1 MRERYFA
8 FGEVKFTN
16 NFRKEVD
23 CVYCEVYLLDAPYH
37 IDRPFDYLCDGSV
50 RPGHIVK
57 VPFGRANNLRL
68 AAVVKVK
75 DSCEGEGIKAVHSVF
90 DDRYSLSPD
99 MLELC
104 LFMKGH
110 TLCTFGEAMRCL
122 IPSGALQDIPNVKIK
137 KTCVLIPS
145 AEEVDRLL
153 SATGRA
159 GIRSEGQRLIINYLR
174 NIGSADVE
182 LLRDIPDVTN
192 ANIYALRDKGIIR
205 IIESESIRNPYAE
218 YAGRIDRTP
227 IELSPAQQVAY
238 EAIEADLLA
247 DGPRAALLFG
257 VTGSGKTKV
266 IMKAIDRTLEEGK
279 RVIMLVPEIALTP
292 QTVNIFCTRYGER
305 VAVIHS
311 SLSQGER
318 FDAWRR
324 IKRGE
329 VDLVIG
335 TRSAIFAPLDNLG
348 MIVIDE
354 EHEHT
359 YKSESDPKYHAR
371 DIAAY
376 RCGQSN
382 ALMLLASATPSLES
396 FYKAKS
402 GVYTLVPLR
411 ERYGGVKLPDAI
423 IVDMREELRLGN
435 TSPISD
441 RLLKSLNSVY
451 ENDRQAILFLNR
463 RGYSTQ
469 ISCKECGE
477 VLDCPRCSVSLTYH
491 NGPGGGR
498 LLCHMCGY
506 GQPVPRECPS
516 CSADRLS
523 FLGYGTQ
530 KLEAELNKYIPD
542 MSVLRMDADT
552 TGTKMSY
559 DRMLEDFREGRADIL
574 LGTQMVAKGHD
585 FPRVTLVGVALADT
599 SLHVSD
605 FRAAE
610 RTFSL
615 LTQVIGRAG
624 RAGNGGIAVIQTYAP
639 KNECLRLACRQDYE
653 EFYEGE
659 IAIRRELSYPPFCD
673 IVYLTL
679 TSEDEEELMRESKR
693 LSDTLLE
700 KLKGDI
706 GKLPFVVF
714 GPFEAQVYKVNEKYR
729 MRMVIKC
736 KLNKQS
742 RGLFHQLLCEFS
754 SSRRVSLSVDM
765 NPMTV

>member
-1 MRERYFA
+1 M
-8 FGEVKFTN
+8 
-16 NFRKEVD
+16 
-23 CVYCEVYLLDAPYH
+23 YCEVYLLDTPYH
-37 IDRPFDYLCDGSV
+37 IDRPFDYLCNDDLKVGSFV
-50 RPGHIVK
+50 R
-57 VPFGRANNLRL
+57 VPFGRANFHRT
-68 AAVVKVK
+68 AVVTRIKEQ
-75 DSCEGEGIKAVHSVF
+75 SEGEKLKSVHSVYDEAF
-90 DDRYSLSPD
+90 SLSGE
-99 MLELC
+99 MLSLC
-104 LFMKGH
+104 MFIKQH
-110 TLCTFGEAMRCL
+110 TLCTFGEAVRCM
-122 IPSGALQDIPNVKIK
+122 IPQGALQENPNVKVK
-137 KTCVLIPS
+137 KTCVLMLSPEQTD
-145 AEEVDRLL
+145 ALL
-153 SATGRA
+153 LAKGRA
-159 GIRSEGQRLIINYLR
+159 GVSSEGQREILR
-174 NIGSADVE
+174 FLRDIGSADYEV
-182 LLRDIPDVTN
+182 LRDMPGVSYTN
-192 ANIYALRDKGIIR
+192 IRALADKGLIKIL
-205 IIESESIRNPYAE
+205 ESESIRNPYAE
-218 YAGRIDRTP
+218 YARIRNNQP
-227 IELSPAQQVAY
+227 IMLSPAQQTAY
-238 EAIEADLLA
+238 DSIEAELLA
-247 DGPRAALLFG
+247 PEARAALLFG

-266 IMKAIDRTLEEGK
+266 IMKAIDRTLAEGK
-279 RVIMLVPEIALTP
+279 SVIMLVPEISLTP

-311 SLSQGER
+311 SLSKGER

-324 IKRGE
+324 IKRGD

-335 TRSAIFAPLDNLG
+335 TRSAIFAPLQNIG

-376 RCGQSN
+376 RCGQN
-382 ALMLLASATPSLES
+382 KALMLLASATPSLES
-396 FYKAKS
+396 YYKAERGNYK
-402 GVYTLVPLR
+402 LVPLR
-411 ERYGGVKLPDAI
+411 ERYGGIKLPDAI

-451 ENDRQAILFLNR
+451 ENDKQAILFLNR

-469 ISCKECGE
+469 INCKECGE
-477 VLDCPRCSVSLTYH
+477 VLSCPRCSVSLTYH
-491 NGPGGGR
+491 NGPDGGK

-506 GQPVPRECPS
+506 SQPVPKACPS

-542 MSVLRMDADT
+542 MSVIRMDADT
-552 TGTKMSY
+552 TGSKMSY
-559 DRMLEDFREGRADIL
+559 DRMLEDFREGKHDIL

-615 LTQVIGRAG
+615 ITQVIGRAG
-624 RAGNGGIAVIQTYAP
+624 RAEGGGIAVIQTFAP
-639 KNECLRLACRQDYE
+639 KNECLRLACLQDYE
-653 EFYEGE
+653 KFYEGE

-673 IVYLTL
+673 IVNLTL
-679 TSEDEEELMRESKR
+679 TSEDEVELMRESKR
-693 LSDTLLE
+693 LSDSLLS
-700 KLKGDI
+700 KLQGEI

-714 GPFEAQVYKVNEKYR
+714 GPFEAQVYKINEKYR
-729 MRMVIKC
+729 MRMVVKC
-736 KLNKQS
+736 KLTKQS
-742 RGLFHQLLCEFS
+742 RELFHQLLCEFS
-754 SSRRVSLSVDM
+754 TSRKVTLAVDM

>member
-1 MRERYFA
+1 M
-8 FGEVKFTN
+8 
-16 NFRKEVD
+16 
-23 CVYCEVYLLDAPYH
+23 YCEVYLFDAPYH
-37 IDRPFDYLCDGSV
+37 IDRPFDYLCEDDIRAGD
-50 RPGHIVK
+50 IVK
-57 VPFGRANNLRL
+57 VPFGRANSLRL
-68 AAVVKVK
+68 AVVTRVK
-75 DSCEGEGIKAVHSVF
+75 DACEGEGIKSVHSRL
-90 DDRYSLSPD
+90 DTRYSLSEE
-99 MLELC
+99 MLGLC

-110 TLCTFGEAMRCL
+110 TLCSFGEAARSVIPPAAL
-122 IPSGALQDIPNVKIK
+122 SDIPSVKVK
-137 KTCVLIPS
+137 KTCVLTLSP
-145 AEEVDRLL
+145 EEADALL
-153 SATGRA
+153 AAKGRA
-159 GIRSEGQRLIINYLR
+159 GLRSEGQRLVVEYLKS
-174 NIGSADVE
+174 IGSADIE
-182 LLRDIPDVTN
+182 LIRATPGVSY
-192 ANIYALRDKGIIR
+192 ANISALADKGIIK
-205 IIESESIRNPYAE
+205 IIQSESIRNPYAE
-218 YAGRIDRTP
+218 YARIRDNSE
-227 IELSPAQQVAY
+227 IVLSPAQQTAY
-238 EAIEADLLA
+238 DTIELELLSDEA
-247 DGPRAALLFG
+247 RAALLFG

-266 IMKAIDRTLEEGK
+266 IMKAIDKTLSEGR

-292 QTVNIFCTRYGER
+292 QTVNIFCRRYGER

-335 TRSAIFAPLDNLG
+335 TRSAIFAPLDNIG
-348 MIVIDE
+348 MIVVDE

-376 RCGQSN
+376 RCGKN
-382 ALMLLASATPSLES
+382 KALMLLASATPSLES
-396 FYKAKS
+396 FYKAKT

-411 ERYGGVKLPDAI
+411 ERYGGVRLPDAI

-451 ENDRQAILFLNR
+451 ENEKQAILFLNR

-477 VLDCPRCSVSLTYH
+477 VLSCPRCSVSLTYH
-491 NGPGGGR
+491 NGKDGGK

-506 GQPVPRECPS
+506 SERVPKVCPS
-516 CSADRLS
+516 CSADKLS

-559 DRMLEDFREGRADIL
+559 DRMLEDFREGRHDIL

-599 SLHVSD
+599 SLYVSD

-610 RTFSL
+610 KTFSL

-624 RAGNGGIAVIQTYAP
+624 RATDGGIAVIQTYAP
-639 KNECLRLACRQDYE
+639 KNEVIRLACLQDYE
-653 EFYEGE
+653 KFYEGE
-659 IAIRRELSYPPFCD
+659 IALRRELSYPPFCD
-673 IVYLTL
+673 IVNLTL
-679 TSEDEEELMRESKR
+679 TSEDEEELLRESKH
-693 LSDTLLE
+693 LSDTLLS
-700 KLKGDI
+700 KLSGEL
-706 GKLPFVVF
+706 GKLPFIVF
-714 GPFEAQVYKVNEKYR
+714 GPFEAQVYKINEKYR
-729 MRMVIKC
+729 MRMVVKC
-736 KLNKQS
+736 RLNKQS
-742 RGLFHQLLCEFS
+742 RGLFHELLCEFS
-754 SSRRVSLSVDM
+754 TSRKVTLAVDM

>member
-1 MRERYFA
+1 M
-8 FGEVKFTN
+8 
-16 NFRKEVD
+16 
-23 CVYCEVYLLDAPYH
+23 YCEVYLFDAPYH
-37 IDRPFDYLCDGSV
+37 IDRPFDYLCEDDIRAGD
-50 RPGHIVK
+50 IVK
-57 VPFGRANNLRL
+57 VPFGRANSLRL
-68 AAVVKVK
+68 AVVTRVK
-75 DSCEGEGIKAVHSVF
+75 DACEGEGIKSVHSRL
-90 DDRYSLSPD
+90 DTRYSLSEE
-99 MLELC
+99 MLGLC

-110 TLCTFGEAMRCL
+110 TLCSFGEAARSVIPPAAL
-122 IPSGALQDIPNVKIK
+122 SNIPSVKVK
-137 KTCVLIPS
+137 KTCVLTLSP
-145 AEEVDRLL
+145 EEADALL
-153 SATGRA
+153 AAKGRA
-159 GIRSEGQRLIINYLR
+159 GLRSEGQRLVVEYLKS
-174 NIGSADVE
+174 IGSADIE
-182 LLRDIPDVTN
+182 LIRATPGVSY
-192 ANIYALRDKGIIR
+192 ANISALADKGIIK
-205 IIESESIRNPYAE
+205 IIQSESIRNPYAE
-218 YAGRIDRTP
+218 YARIRDNSE
-227 IELSPAQQVAY
+227 IVLSSAQQTAY
-238 EAIEADLLA
+238 DTIESELLSDEA
-247 DGPRAALLFG
+247 RAALLFG

-266 IMKAIDRTLEEGK
+266 IMKAIDKTLSEGR

-292 QTVNIFCTRYGER
+292 QTVNIFCRRYGER

-335 TRSAIFAPLDNLG
+335 TRSAIFAPLDNIG

-376 RCGQSN
+376 RCGKN
-382 ALMLLASATPSLES
+382 KALMLLASATPSLES
-396 FYKAKS
+396 FYKAKT
-402 GVYTLVPLR
+402 GIYTLVPLR
-411 ERYGGVKLPDAI
+411 ERYGGVRLPDAI

-451 ENDRQAILFLNR
+451 ENEKQAILFLNR

-477 VLDCPRCSVSLTYH
+477 VLSCPRCSVSLTYH
-491 NGPGGGR
+491 NGKDGGK

-506 GQPVPRECPS
+506 SERVPKVCPS
-516 CSADRLS
+516 CSADKLS

-559 DRMLEDFREGRADIL
+559 DRMLEDFREGRHDIL

-599 SLHVSD
+599 SLYVSD

-610 RTFSL
+610 KTFSL

-624 RAGNGGIAVIQTYAP
+624 RATDGGIAVIQTYAP
-639 KNECLRLACRQDYE
+639 KNEVIRLACLQDYE
-653 EFYEGE
+653 KFYEGE
-659 IAIRRELSYPPFCD
+659 IALRRELSYPPFCD
-673 IVYLTL
+673 IVNLTL
-679 TSEDEEELMRESKR
+679 TSEDEEELLRESKH
-693 LSDTLLE
+693 LSDTLLS
-700 KLKGDI
+700 KLSGEL
-706 GKLPFVVF
+706 GKLPFIVF
-714 GPFEAQVYKVNEKYR
+714 GPFEAQVYKINEKYR
-729 MRMVIKC
+729 MRMVVKC

-742 RGLFHQLLCEFS
+742 RGLFHELLCEFS
-754 SSRRVSLSVDM
+754 TSRKATLAVDM